1 MDVYQTEEE
10 QIETIKKWWAENG
23 KSIILGV
30 ILGLVGLFGWRSWQG
45 HVVKQAAAASAIYQQ
60 LVTDMANGKIDDA
73 EQTANEITGK
83 YAHTEYA
90 VFSKLI
96 LAKIAV
102 EAGKL
107 DAAAG
112 HLRWALKHN
121 SQPSM
126 DREIR
131 LRLAR
136 ILTAEK
142 KYDAAVKALDVR
154 DPGEYLASYQEL
166 RGDIAAKQGHKEA
179 ARDDYEQALNAVRAA
194 GSNTSILETKLDNLG
209 INAGS

>member
-10 QIETIKKWWAENG
+10 QIESIKKWWAENG
-23 KSIILGV
+23 KSIILG
-30 ILGLVGLFGWRSWQG
+30 IALGLIGLFGWRTWQG

-60 LVTDMANGKIDDA
+60 LVTDMANGKVHDA

-96 LAKIAV
+96 MAKIAV
-102 EAGKL
+102 ESGKL
-107 DAAAG
+107 DVAAG
-112 HLRWALKHN
+112 QLRWAMEHN

-136 ILTAEK
+136 ILVAEK
-142 KYDAAVKALDVR
+142 KYDAALKALDVN
-154 DPGEYLASYQEL
+154 DPGQYLASFKEL
-166 RGDIAAKQGHKEA
+166 RGDIAARQGRKEA
-179 ARDDYEQALNAVRAA
+179 AFDDYQQALNAARAA

-209 INAGS
+209 INVSS